1 MEEEMIVLEM
11 TEVESKFI
19 YDLLYF
25 VDIDTFCSER
35 NKRLR
40 KRYEAAC
47 DIHRVLGEQ
56 LSFAKI
62 NHKDCCMVGYHNK
75 KTKNILLI
83 DREYAVYEEGQ

>member
-25 VDIDTFCSER
+25 VDIDTFCFER

-56 LSFAKI
+56 LNFPKI
-62 NHKDCCMVGYHNK
+62 NHKDFCMVGYHNK

>member
-56 LSFAKI
+56 LNFPKI
-62 NHKDCCMVGYHNK
+62 NHKDFCMVGYHNK